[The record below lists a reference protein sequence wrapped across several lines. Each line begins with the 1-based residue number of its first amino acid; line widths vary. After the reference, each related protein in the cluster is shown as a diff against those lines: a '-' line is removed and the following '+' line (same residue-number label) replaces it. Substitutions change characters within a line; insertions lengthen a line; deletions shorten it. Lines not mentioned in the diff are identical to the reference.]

1 MNNLLR
7 NVLKK
12 SKALRGLLVPVL
24 LLIYWQYASG
34 QSATHRYAF
43 VPLQDVGASFV
54 ELVGSGELWINLL
67 GSIERTG
74 GGLVTGVAVGFALGL
89 AMYFSRIVLTLVH
102 PLYTALRQV
111 PLLGLTPLIGIWLGN
126 GDEAKVFII
135 ALAAFYPM
143 VLNTYEGLR
152 NVDSRFREVGEIYGF
167 NYWQQFRR
175 VLLPAAV
182 PSLITGLLLAI
193 PFAWITCIGSE
204 LLFNAGAGL
213 GNLMMTADLA
223 GNVSNIAFI
232 SGLIASV
239 PGVAA
244 LLSAPRLGKLGD
256 RVGPEKILIC
266 ALVVTTI
273 GILMNYGV
281 SRAGDYLLR
290 WRGRRK

>member
-74 GGLVTGVAVGFALGL
+74 VGLVTGVAVGFALGL

-167 NYWQQFRR
+167 NHWQQFRR

-213 GNLMMTADLA
+213 GNLMMTAELA
-223 GNVSNIAFI
+223 ARMDI
-232 SGLIASV
+232 
-239 PGVAA
+239 
-244 LLSAPRLGKLGD
+244 
-256 RVGPEKILIC
+256 ILIC